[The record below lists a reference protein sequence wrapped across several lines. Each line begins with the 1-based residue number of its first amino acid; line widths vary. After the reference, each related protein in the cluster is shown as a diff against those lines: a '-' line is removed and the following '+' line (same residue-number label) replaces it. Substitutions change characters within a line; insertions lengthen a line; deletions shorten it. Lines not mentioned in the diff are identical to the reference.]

1 MKYLESSNKNSNIKN
16 CLHIICLLTALFIR
30 KKSITAKKA
39 VMLFKNIIP
48 KEVILN

>member
-1 MKYLESSNKNSNIKN
+1 MKYPVSSNKNSNIKN
-16 CLHIICLLTALFIR
+16 CLHIICLLTALFIS

-39 VMLFKNIIP
+39 VMLFKYIIL